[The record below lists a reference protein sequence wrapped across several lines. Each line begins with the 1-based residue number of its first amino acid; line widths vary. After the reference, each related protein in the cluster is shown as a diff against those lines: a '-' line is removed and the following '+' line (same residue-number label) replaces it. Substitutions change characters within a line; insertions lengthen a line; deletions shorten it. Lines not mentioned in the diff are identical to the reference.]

1 MTRSYALT
9 FAAVTLRIYLRLSQ
23 VVGIPFDAAYQTIS
37 WLCWVPN
44 RVVAEWLILR
54 VRADP
59 PMNEP
64 AWR

>member
-1 MTRSYALT
+1 
-9 FAAVTLRIYLRLSQ
+9 

-37 WLCWVPN
+37 WLCCVPN
-44 RVVAEWLILR
+44 LVVAEWLILR
-54 VRADP
+54 VRADA